1 MRREE
6 LVELVAP
13 LLAEE
18 GLELVECSVSRTM
31 RSQVFRVSMDR
42 EGGVSI
48 EDCELVSR
56 RLGDRLDANPM
67 LRGAYHLE
75 VSSAGMNRPI
85 WTLAHF
91 RRFQGETAQ
100 VEIAGESGRNRSVQ
114 GTIGPL
120 EGDHLVLILAD
131 GREEVLSL
139 STVLRARLRMDP
151 WKSRPGRPAAE
162 SPGGQES
169 TERKDGNHGHG

>member
-1 MRREE
+1 VRREE

-18 GLELVECSVSRTM
+18 GFELVECSVSRTAHA
-31 RSQVFRVSMDR
+31 QVFRVSMDQ
-42 EGGVSI
+42 EGGVSV
-48 EDCELVSR
+48 EACERVSR
-56 RLGDRLDANPM
+56 RLGDLLDENPI

-85 WTLAHF
+85 WTLEHF
-91 RRFQGETAQ
+91 RRFQGEAAQ
-100 VEIAGESGRNRSVQ
+100 VEVVGTSGNNRSIQ

-120 EGDHLVLILAD
+120 DGDRLVLVLD
-131 GREEVLSL
+131 GGREEVLSL
-139 STVLRARLRMDP
+139 GTVLRARLRIDP
-151 WKSRPGRPAAE
+151 WKPRSRRPAAGD
-162 SPGGQES
+162 PDGQES